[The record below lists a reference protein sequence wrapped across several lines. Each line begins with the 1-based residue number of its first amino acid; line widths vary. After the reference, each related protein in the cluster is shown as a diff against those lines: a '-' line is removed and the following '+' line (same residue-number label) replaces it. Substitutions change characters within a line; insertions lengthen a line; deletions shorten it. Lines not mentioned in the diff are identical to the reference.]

1 MAGRAAAED
10 GSRAGE
16 WAQEVLALAR
26 RWFIMLRRE
35 RLNLVFSLAQPA
47 IWLLFFGAGMGRAI
61 DVRVVGTADYLS
73 FVLPGIIAFTVI
85 GNGVSSA
92 MPLLFDKEDGYLE
105 KLMAMPISRSS
116 IIVSRFLYQ
125 TVLLAGQVILVLA
138 VAFAMGVRL
147 AAGPAGFLVLMLAV
161 ALLTLAVTAA
171 FLALAYAVPG
181 HGTFFAVTGFATPP
195 VAPLAW
201 RGPPLTTS
209 TGTGCPEPSATPSS
223 CCPPRV
229 SIPRASRRGRGSM
242 AASSGWMGGC
252 STCPRAASGRR

>member
-1 MAGRAAAED
+1 MT
-10 GSRAGE
+10 E
-16 WAQEVLALAR
+16 WVDEILALAR

-35 RLNLVFSLAQPA
+35 RMSLVFSITQPA

-61 DVRVVGTADYLS
+61 DTRVVGTTDYLA

-116 IIVSRFLYQ
+116 VIVSRFLYQ

-147 AAGPAGFLVLMLAV
+147 AAGPAGFVVLLLAV

-181 HGTFFAVTGFATPP
+181 HVPFDAMPG
-195 VAPLAW
+195 W
-201 RGPPLTTS
+201 
-209 TGTGCPEPSATPSS
+209 
-223 CCPPRV
+223 
-229 SIPRASRRGRGSM
+229 M
-242 AASSGWMGGC
+242 AAIARLNPLSYAIASMRILVLDGWTAELPIALGVL
-252 STCPRAASGRR
+252 AASAAALLACGTYEFRRHTGGRVG

>member
-1 MAGRAAAED
+1 MVD
-10 GSRAGE
+10 
-16 WAQEVLALAR
+16 WVQEVLALAR

-35 RLNLVFSLAQPA
+35 RLSLVFSVTQPA

-61 DVRVVGTADYLS
+61 DTRVVGTPDYLA

-116 IIVSRFLYQ
+116 VIVSRFLYQ
-125 TVLLAGQVILVLA
+125 TALLAGQVVLVLA

-147 AAGPAGFLVLMLAV
+147 AAGPAGFVVLMLTV

-181 HGTFFAVTGFATPP
+181 HGTFFAITGFASLP
-195 VAPLAW
+195 VLFISNAFVPIDAMPAWMAPIARLNPLSYAIASMRILVLDGWTAELPVTLGVLALSAALLLACGTYEF
-201 RGPPLTTS
+201 RRH
-209 TGTGCPEPSATPSS
+209 TGG
-223 CCPPRV
+223 RV
-229 SIPRASRRGRGSM
+229 G
-242 AASSGWMGGC
+242 
-252 STCPRAASGRR
+252 

>member
-1 MAGRAAAED
+1 MT
-10 GSRAGE
+10 E
-16 WAQEVLALAR
+16 WVDEVLALAR

-35 RLNLVFSLAQPA
+35 RMSLVFSITQPA
-47 IWLLFFGAGMGRAI
+47 IWLLFFGAGLGRAI
-61 DVRVVGTADYLS
+61 DTRVVGTASYLA

-116 IIVSRFLYQ
+116 VIVSRFLYQ
-125 TVLLAGQVILVLA
+125 TVLLAGQVLLVLA

-147 AAGPAGFLVLMLAV
+147 AAGPAGFVVLMLTV

-181 HGTFFAVTGFATPP
+181 HGTFFAITGFASLPVLFISNAFVPFDAMPP
-195 VAPLAW
+195 WMAAIARVNPLSYA
-201 RGPPLTTS
+201 
-209 TGTGCPEPSATPSS
+209 
-223 CCPPRV
+223 
-229 SIPRASRRGRGSM
+229 IGSM
-242 AASSGWMGGC
+242 RILVLEGWTSELAVMLGVLAGSAVLLLACGTYEFRRHTGG
-252 STCPRAASGRR
+252 RVG

>member
-1 MAGRAAAED
+1 MAERV
-10 GSRAGE
+10 
-16 WAQEVLALAR
+16 QEVFALAR

-35 RLNLVFSLAQPA
+35 RLNLAFSLVQPA
-47 IWLLFFGAGMGRAI
+47 IWLLFFGVGMGRAI
-61 DVRVVGTADYLS
+61 DPRVVGTADYLA

-125 TVLLAGQVILVLA
+125 TVLLAVQVVLVLA

-147 AAGPAGFLVLMLAV
+147 AAGPAGFLVLLIAV

-181 HGTFFAVTGFATPP
+181 HGTFFAITGFATLPVLFISNAFVPFEAMPGWMAVIARMNPLSYAIASMRILVVDGWTAELP
-195 VAPLAW
+195 VAL
-201 RGPPLTTS
+201 GVL
-209 TGTGCPEPSATPSS
+209 
-223 CCPPRV
+223 
-229 SIPRASRRGRGSM
+229 
-242 AASSGWMGGC
+242 AASAAVLLACGTWEFRRHTGG
-252 STCPRAASGRR
+252 RVV

>member
-1 MAGRAAAED
+1 MA
-10 GSRAGE
+10 E

-35 RLNLVFSLAQPA
+35 RLNLVFSLVQPA
-47 IWLLFFGAGMGRAI
+47 IWLVFFGLGMGRAI
-61 DVRVVGTADYLS
+61 DARA
-73 FVLPGIIAFTVI
+73 I
-85 GNGVSSA
+85 GNAVSSA

-125 TVLLAGQVILVLA
+125 TVLLAGQVTLVLA

-147 AAGPAGFLVLMLAV
+147 AAGPAGFVVLMLAV

-181 HGTFFAVTGFATPP
+181 HGTFFAVTGFATL
-195 VAPLAW
+195 PLLFISNAFV
-201 RGPPLTTS
+201 PFDAMP
-209 TGTGCPEPSATPSS
+209 
-223 CCPPRV
+223 
-229 SIPRASRRGRGSM
+229 
-242 AASSGWMGGC
+242 GW
-252 STCPRAASGRR
+252 

>member
-1 MAGRAAAED
+1 M
-10 GSRAGE
+10 GE
-16 WAQEVLALAR
+16 RVQEVLALAR

-35 RLNLVFSLAQPA
+35 RLNLAFSLVQPA

-61 DVRVVGTADYLS
+61 DARVVGTADYLA

-116 IIVSRFLYQ
+116 VIVSRFLYQ
-125 TVLLAGQVILVLA
+125 TVLLAAQVVLVLA

-147 AAGPAGFLVLMLAV
+147 AAGPAGLVVMMFAV
-161 ALLTLAVTAA
+161 TLLTLAVTAA

-181 HGTFFAVTGFATPP
+181 HGTFFAITGFATLPLLFISNAFVPFDAMPGWMAVIARVNPLSYAIASMRILVVDGWTAELP
-195 VAPLAW
+195 VAL
-201 RGPPLTTS
+201 GVL
-209 TGTGCPEPSATPSS
+209 
-223 CCPPRV
+223 
-229 SIPRASRRGRGSM
+229 
-242 AASSGWMGGC
+242 AASAVVLLACGTWEFRRHTGG
-252 STCPRAASGRR
+252 RVV

>member
-1 MAGRAAAED
+1 MA
-10 GSRAGE
+10 E

-35 RLNLVFSLAQPA
+35 RLSLVFSLVQPA
-47 IWLLFFGAGMGRAI
+47 IWLVFFGLGMGRAI
-61 DVRVVGTADYLS
+61 DARAIGTADYLS
-73 FVLPGIIAFTVI
+73 FVLPGIIAFTVV

-147 AAGPAGFLVLMLAV
+147 AAGPAGFVVLMLAV

-181 HGTFFAVTGFATPP
+181 HGTFFAVTGFATL
-195 VAPLAW
+195 PLLFISNAFVPFDAMPGW
-201 RGPPLTTS
+201 
-209 TGTGCPEPSATPSS
+209 
-223 CCPPRV
+223 
-229 SIPRASRRGRGSM
+229 M
-242 AASSGWMGGC
+242 AAIARLNPLSYAIGTMRILVLDGWTKELPVTLGVL
-252 STCPRAASGRR
+252 AASAAALLACGTYEFRRHTGGRVG

>member
-1 MAGRAAAED
+1 MAER
-10 GSRAGE
+10 
-16 WAQEVLALAR
+16 AQEVFALAR

-35 RLNLVFSLAQPA
+35 RLSLAFSLVQPA

-61 DVRVVGTADYLS
+61 DTRVVGTADYLA

-125 TVLLAGQVILVLA
+125 TVLLAAQVVLVLA

-147 AAGPAGFLVLMLAV
+147 AAGPAGFLVLMIAL
-161 ALLTLAVTAA
+161 ALLPLAGTAA
-171 FLALAYAVPG
+171 FLAPADAGAGRRPVFPI
-181 HGTFFAVTGFATPP
+181 TGLATPP
-195 VAPLAW
+195 PLVVLNAFVPFAAMPGWMAVIARMNPLSYAIASMRILVVDGWTAELPVAL
-201 RGPPLTTS
+201 GVL
-209 TGTGCPEPSATPSS
+209 
-223 CCPPRV
+223 
-229 SIPRASRRGRGSM
+229 
-242 AASSGWMGGC
+242 AASAAVLLACGTWEFRRHTGG
-252 STCPRAASGRR
+252 RVV